1 MENHELEILERWL
14 QKAIRPVIHEECE
27 MMLRRLGETSQYFT
41 REEVCSKLGISK
53 ATFHN
58 WVKSGALATTKI
70 KGRVYVD
77 AQLLDAYM
85 KQTTQNTSKQ

>member
-1 MENHELEILERWL
+1 MENHELEIIERWL
-14 QKAIRPVIHEECE
+14 QKVIRPVVQEECE
-27 MMLRRLGETSQYFT
+27 QMLRKLREASQYYT

-58 WVKSGALATTKI
+58 WVNSGVLETTKI

-77 AQLLDAYM
+77 AQVLDAHM
-85 KQTTQNTSKQ
+85 KQSSK